1 MASSKRSWEGHV
13 VNNHTRPS
21 HQSEL
26 LTMDSEKEG
35 PVIQFIFENFRSE
48 LDEHH
53 DRREK
58 IIKASRDI
66 TALSKKIIFALQR
79 VRTVNAPIPPNIA
92 KENKT
97 RFNQIIDLFKSISPD
112 LAGTNSWR
120 YQRQVS
126 GGIQEFIEAISFEH
140 YIQTQCLITLD
151 EVAAQLPK
159 GIIVTEEDY
168 LMGIFD
174 LTGEMMRFAVTTLST
189 GGQVKKSD
197 ESKDENGMDVDEQI
211 ESAQNFPILPPEK
224 AGIVVDLRYMRAML
238 EKLNVPRRH
247 SSHMMK
253 DMYKK
258 MDVMQNSVEKVE
270 RAAYGLLVRGSER
283 PSGWTPDLS
292 SVSAGAGA
300 SASTVE
306 VESY

>member
-1 MASSKRSWEGHV
+1 M
-13 VNNHTRPS
+13 
-21 HQSEL
+21 
-26 LTMDSEKEG
+26 
-35 PVIQFIFENFRSE
+35 
-48 LDEHH
+48 
-53 DRREK
+53 
-58 IIKASRDI
+58 
-66 TALSKKIIFALQR
+66 
-79 VRTVNAPIPPNIA
+79 PPNIA

-97 RFNQIIDLFKSISPD
+97 RFTQIIDLFKSIAPE
-112 LAGTNSWR
+112 LTGTNSWR

-140 YIQTQCLITLD
+140 YIQTQSLITRD
-151 EVAAQLPK
+151 EVAAQLPE
-159 GIIVTEEDY
+159 GILVTEDDY
-168 LMGIFD
+168 LMGIYD

-197 ESKDENGMDVDEQI
+197 VKDESKMDVDTEN
-211 ESAQNFPILPPEK
+211 ESGSAQNFPIFPPEK
-224 AGIVVDLRYMRAML
+224 AGIVVDLRNLRAML

-253 DMYKK
+253 DMHKK
-258 MDVMQNSVEKVE
+258 MDVMQSSVEKVE

-292 SVSAGAGA
+292 SVTAGAGA
-300 SASTVE
+300 ASVE

>member
-1 MASSKRSWEGHV
+1 MASSKRSWEGSV
-13 VNNHTRPS
+13 VSNNQQKSVDPKEEHNTS
-21 HQSEL
+21 AMGSEN
-26 LTMDSEKEG
+26 TGNEEG
-35 PVIQFIFENFRSE
+35 PVIQSIFENFRSE

-53 DRREK
+53 DRRER

-79 VRTVNAPIPPNIA
+79 VRTVNVPLPPNIA

-97 RFNQIIDLFKSISPD
+97 RFTQIIDLFKAIAPE

-140 YIQTQCLITLD
+140 YIQSQSLITRD
-151 EVAAQLPK
+151 EVAAQLPE
-159 GIIVTEEDY
+159 GIIVTEDDY
-168 LMGIFD
+168 LMGIYD

-189 GGQVKKSD
+189 GGQVKESD
-197 ESKDENGMDVDEQI
+197 VKDDSKMDIDEAESEPV
-211 ESAQNFPILPPEK
+211 QNFPIFPAEK
-224 AGIVVDLRYMRAML
+224 AGIVVDLRNMRAML

-253 DMYKK
+253 DMHKK

-283 PSGWTPDLS
+283 PSG
-292 SVSAGAGA
+292 
-300 SASTVE
+300 
-306 VESY
+306 